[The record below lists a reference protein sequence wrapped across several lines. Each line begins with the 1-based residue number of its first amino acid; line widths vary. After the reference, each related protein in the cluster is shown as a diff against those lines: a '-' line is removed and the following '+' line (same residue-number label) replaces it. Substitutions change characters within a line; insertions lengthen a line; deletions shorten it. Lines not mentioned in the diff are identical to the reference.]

1 VTVSESRFVD
11 LFDRHYRPVYA
22 YCRRRTTADL
32 VDDVVAETFLV
43 AWRRLDVVPDGHDAL
58 PWLFTVAYKVLGNQ
72 RRSIGRHGRLAEK
85 LASIGHQ
92 MPGLP
97 DELYIVGEESRLVI
111 TALESLGRSDQEI
124 LRLAAWEELPHAEIA
139 DVLGIS
145 VHAVRQRL
153 HKAKK
158 RLAKSYDSLERRRT
172 TPAARKGGT
181 W

>member
-1 VTVSESRFVD
+1 MTVDESRFVD

-22 YCRRRTTADL
+22 YCRRRTSADL

-43 AWRRLDVVPDGHDAL
+43 AWRRLDAVPSGLEAL
-58 PWLFTVAYKVLGNQ
+58 PWLFAVAYRVLGNQ
-72 RRSIGRHGRLAEK
+72 RRGAGRHGK
-85 LASIGHQ
+85 LAQKLVSMGHQ
-92 MPGLP
+92 MPSLP

-111 TALESLGRSDQEI
+111 TALESLSRTDQEI

-153 HKAKK
+153 HKAKR
-158 RLAKSYDSLERRRT
+158 RLAKTYDSLERRRT
-172 TPAARKGGT
+172 TPAAWKGGT

>member
-1 VTVSESRFVD
+1 
-11 LFDRHYRPVYA
+11 
-22 YCRRRTTADL
+22 
-32 VDDVVAETFLV
+32 
-43 AWRRLDVVPDGHDAL
+43 
-58 PWLFTVAYKVLGNQ
+58 
-72 RRSIGRHGRLAEK
+72 
-85 LASIGHQ
+85 